1 MRNLTPVKNIEYNF
15 NIDHR
20 SVWENPTNTLFQE
33 ARKSESSFMKNHL
46 LLWSVFKLTKYRC
59 ALTITKL
66 HSLFFSLC
74 CLYKKRYCCTEEN
87 LTHTF
92 SFFYLATPVASR
104 VSKATC
110 SPFLVN
116 VSEYIINC
124 LVNAQIRRI
133 QKVRKMALLH
143 RFLRLND
150 QVNTV
155 VLNEY
160 MEKYSTV
167 VSQAD
172 TGIFTF
178 VVTRSVT
185 RDLHRDVTSKEFT

>member
-1 MRNLTPVKNIEYNF
+1 MKCLQ
-15 NIDHR
+15 IDKIQVR
-20 SVWENPTNTLFQE
+20 SYHYE
-33 ARKSESSFMKNHL
+33 A
-46 LLWSVFKLTKYRC
+46 VF
-59 ALTITKL
+59 
-66 HSLFFSLC
+66 SLFSLC

-110 SPFLVN
+110 SPFLVY

-160 MEKYSTV
+160 MEKYSAV

>member
-1 MRNLTPVKNIEYNF
+1 M
-15 NIDHR
+15 
-20 SVWENPTNTLFQE
+20 
-33 ARKSESSFMKNHL
+33 RKSYKHTFPRSEEKWKL
-46 LLWSVFKLTKYRC
+46 LYEEPFI
-59 ALTITKL
+59 ALKCLQIDKIQVRSY
-66 HSLFFSLC
+66 HYEAVVSLFFSLC
-74 CLYKKRYCCTEEN
+74 CLYKKSATAAPPKRTSPT
-87 LTHTF
+87 LSP
-92 SFFYLATPVASR
+92 SFILRHQWLRESR
-104 VSKATC
+104 KQLVHL
-110 SPFLVN
+110 FLVN

-160 MEKYSTV
+160 MEKYSAV

>member
-1 MRNLTPVKNIEYNF
+1 M
-15 NIDHR
+15 
-20 SVWENPTNTLFQE
+20 
-33 ARKSESSFMKNHL
+33 RKSYKYTFPRSGEKWKL
-46 LLWSVFKLTKYRC
+46 LYEEPFIALKCLQIDKIQVRSYHYEAVF
-59 ALTITKL
+59 
-66 HSLFFSLC
+66 SLFSLC
-74 CLYKKRYCCTEEN
+74 CLYKKRYWCTEEN
-87 LTHTF
+87 LTDTF

-155 VLNEY
+155 VLIEY
-160 MEKYSTV
+160 MEKYSAV